1 MTTKSHHYSLKE
13 SLESQSRAKLFPVKL
28 PQHLKSNSISI
39 SQQPQNNSPKKIF
52 LKGNKKSQ
60 SKTSLFNFN
69 PAYME
74 EIASYGT
81 NDKAKESSE
90 SKEKDS
96 MEKVSREIERKR
108 MTLFDSNNYE
118 KATNLFMMKNP
129 QKKVERSKKWSKSV
143 KKSSFVIRTHSPKHL
158 KKNNDY
164 DYNLEKED
172 DDVIIV
178 RNKTPNSDVVEHF
191 LTLPEDLKLQLA
203 LPELK
208 VVSPSKNIEGNYS
221 YYIHGVA
228 KSLRNFIEFDYDTI
242 FSKEN
247 YENIKYYY
255 YTSPM
260 IIEDAPK
267 KKLLLIDLDETLV
280 HSEFRNKEN
289 YKELD
294 AFVKACKCNVKTF
307 SFSDENCVYFMDVF
321 FRPYLKSFL
330 QEISKYFDLAIFT
343 AAMKNYADTIID
355 YIDPKNE
362 YFQFRLYRD
371 ACIPIQNRL
380 YIKDLRIIKDYDP
393 SNVIL
398 MDNSL
403 YSFMNQPSNGMLVNS
418 FYTNHKDNQLVN
430 AKSFLIEHIYPCD
443 DVRKECEK
451 WYNFTKLFYKG
462 TSKEN
467 KDTS

>member
-1 MTTKSHHYSLKE
+1 
-13 SLESQSRAKLFPVKL
+13 
-28 PQHLKSNSISI
+28 
-39 SQQPQNNSPKKIF
+39 
-52 LKGNKKSQ
+52 
-60 SKTSLFNFN
+60 
-69 PAYME
+69 
-74 EIASYGT
+74 
-81 NDKAKESSE
+81 
-90 SKEKDS
+90 
-96 MEKVSREIERKR
+96 
-108 MTLFDSNNYE
+108 
-118 KATNLFMMKNP
+118 
-129 QKKVERSKKWSKSV
+129 
-143 KKSSFVIRTHSPKHL
+143 
-158 KKNNDY
+158 
-164 DYNLEKED
+164 
-172 DDVIIV
+172 
-178 RNKTPNSDVVEHF
+178 
-191 LTLPEDLKLQLA
+191 
-203 LPELK
+203 
-208 VVSPSKNIEGNYS
+208 
-221 YYIHGVA
+221 
-228 KSLRNFIEFDYDTI
+228 
-242 FSKEN
+242 
-247 YENIKYYY
+247 
-255 YTSPM
+255 
-260 IIEDAPK
+260 
-267 KKLLLIDLDETLV
+267 
-280 HSEFRNKEN
+280 
-289 YKELD
+289 
-294 AFVKACKCNVKTF
+294 
-307 SFSDENCVYFMDVF
+307 MDVF

-451 WYNFTKLFYKG
+451 WYHFTKLFYKG